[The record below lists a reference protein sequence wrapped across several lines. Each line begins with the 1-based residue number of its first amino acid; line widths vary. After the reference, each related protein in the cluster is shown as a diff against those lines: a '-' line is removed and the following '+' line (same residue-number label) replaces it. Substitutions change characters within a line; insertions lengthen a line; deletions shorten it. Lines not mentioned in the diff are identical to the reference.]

1 AAEAF
6 RVAGVIAGA
15 GDPLPSRREFYV
27 ALWGRVGPEYRG
39 SWMARAARRAGPA
52 EMRALPGAL
61 AAARLVWGAVLGGV
75 GGAPAG
81 DGRLGTLGRLIGL
94 WRAQPGPSGT
104 AGPVTAP

>member
-1 AAEAF
+1 MRAGGGRAAAGVPGRLGAADAGLARELLGAGHGLGDGQVAEAF

-52 EMRALPGAL
+52 EMRVLLETL
-61 AAARLVWGAVLGGV
+61 AAL
-75 GGAPAG
+75 
-81 DGRLGTLGRLIGL
+81 
-94 WRAQPGPSGT
+94 
-104 AGPVTAP
+104 